1 MNTIIKIRLFAGLI
15 LLSAAIMIWGWVL
28 WPVPTMEKTIDF
40 PVITTSVPRFETV
53 VDQINRRELLAQL
66 VYPTRLH
73 SGEAGEITVQIKKS
87 GALLASDNIS
97 DPVDQ
102 SSDGLVMV
110 EGRIDMPLV
119 QMDPP
124 ASIQET
130 FSLEKLPGFSWQIK
144 SAVKGSFTGQF
155 WFYLLFVAPDGSID
169 RQALLCIPI
178 DIAEQ
183 DLLGLPENVL
193 VWLAVI
199 LSMAGM
205 IVFPISVLF
214 KHKPSESYKSS

>member
-1 MNTIIKIRLFAGLI
+1 MDTIIKIRLFAGLI
-15 LLSAAIMIWGWVL
+15 LLSAAITICGWVL
-28 WPVPTMEKTIDF
+28 WPVPYMRKTIDF
-40 PVITTSVPRFETV
+40 PVITTSVPRFETIV
-53 VDQINRRELLAQL
+53 NQINRSELLAQL

-73 SGEAGEITVQIKKS
+73 SGEAGEITVQIKP
-87 GALLASDNIS
+87 SDNILVADDIL
-97 DPVDQ
+97 DPVYQ
-102 SSDGLVMV
+102 SPVGLVMV

-124 ASIQET
+124 AGIQET
-130 FSLEKLPGFSWQIK
+130 FSLEKLPGFSWQVK

-178 DIAEQ
+178 DIEGQ

-193 VWLAVI
+193 VWSAVI

-205 IVFPISVLF
+205 IAFPVSVFF
-214 KHKPSESYKSS
+214 KHKSSESYKSS